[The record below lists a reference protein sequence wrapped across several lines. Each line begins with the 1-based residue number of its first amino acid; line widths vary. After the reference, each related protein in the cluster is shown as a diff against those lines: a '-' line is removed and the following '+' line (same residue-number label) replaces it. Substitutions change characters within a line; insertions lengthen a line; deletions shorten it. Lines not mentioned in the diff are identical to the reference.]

1 MKKRGK
7 RFRFSKKIL
16 ECLAVILLLG
26 VTTSAASGGLG
37 GITTY
42 LTGGRSSAGEAT
54 YSTKGGEWVQVDEN
68 TWTMD
73 KNRDGKPDV
82 TLVKKG
88 DQWEYLF
95 QVDDPDAQYYGW
107 EEDVPDGYQVVGK
120 GERKNPALKTSQ
132 TRYSHTPNISADGK
146 KKGNYANNLNLNDV
160 ITIPGATKLHIKLTY
175 AGESASYDWVCMW
188 KGNHPDYQAANEYR
202 DAISINGVQ
211 KFGGGNGKTV
221 ECDVEGD
228 TVTFGF
234 KSDGSGCGG
243 NGYGYYAVVTSDK
256 QEEEDFSITNE
267 ENTEEKQEY
276 GSLKLSKVVAG
287 DDTDQS
293 QNFRFGITLTSD
305 DDTLSNKLNG
315 NTTFGNVNFKDG
327 KATVYLKDRESIEL
341 TNIPVGIAWRIQED
355 AAEGYETT
363 ISGGTP
369 SPNETNAVTGVIQK
383 DQAADIIYT
392 NTKTNSDPG
401 GGGTPEDPTGS
412 FKVKVV
418 VENGY
423 EYDGFGYLAVLTGL
437 KPQKEYTVKIT
448 STDYPNEDDIP
459 ITSNAVGTAWASFE
473 LTEDMTA
480 EFVNLPIGSHYQIK
494 EFSNDYTAS
503 YKITDEENPENLSTV
518 MSQNQNFEPNKELAT
533 QNETLD
539 ANEKAVITFIN
550 SQPASKADTV
560 DIEVEKSW
568 DDNDNSAKLRPSE
581 ITVHL
586 YQSTSKDDEGDMIAT
601 AKLDEFGEW
610 KTTFIE
616 MDKCPANSTTQYI
629 YTVKEDPVSG
639 YESEINGEDTSTGRK
654 YTITNKLS
662 KAATGDL
669 LLSKTVDGD
678 GADTKKEFR
687 FELTMK
693 TKDNNPLQG
702 SFALDSEKGKGT
714 KTGTIYFDEDGKG
727 SIFLKD
733 GDSAYITGL
742 PEDVTYDVKETAYEN
757 WTPSLL
763 ENTAWS
769 GTIQKD
775 TLSEIKVK
783 NTYEAKRQ
791 LTVKKT
797 VEGSMGSKTKQFR
810 FQLQLTA
817 PAGKVLPDTLEY
829 TKGDEN
835 GTLTLTNGVYE
846 FALAHAESI
855 QIKGIP
861 ARSTYTVT
869 EVDGESNG
877 YTVTKTNDTG
887 TITEDTTVSF
897 VNTKNG
903 SVPTLADMNTKIPFV
918 LVILA
923 VAGAVAMLWKQRKNR
938 NQNDL

>member
-1 MKKRGK
+1 M
-7 RFRFSKKIL
+7 
-16 ECLAVILLLG
+16 
-26 VTTSAASGGLG
+26 TTFAASGG
-37 GITTY
+37 IPDTTTTY
-42 LTGGRSSAGEAT
+42 STGGSTSAEDAT
-54 YSTKGGEWVQVDEN
+54 YSTTGGTWVKVDEN

-73 KNRDGKPDV
+73 KDGDEKTDV

-95 QVDDPDAQYYGW
+95 QVADPNAQYYGW
-107 EEDVPDGYQVVGK
+107 EENVPNGYQIVGK
-120 GERKNPALKTSQ
+120 GERKNPAIRSLPVQ
-132 TRYSHTPNISADGK
+132 YSHTPNISDDGK
-146 KKGNYANNLNLNDV
+146 QNGNYANNLNLNEV
-160 ITIPGATKLHIKLTY
+160 ISIPGANKLHVKLKY

-188 KGNHPDYQAANEYR
+188 KGNHPDYQADNKYR

-211 KFGGGNGKTV
+211 KFGGGSGNTV

-234 KSDGSGCGG
+234 KSDIGGCG
-243 NGYGYYAVVTSDK
+243 NGYGYYAVVTSGK

-267 ENTEEKQEY
+267 EKTPEQPGY
-276 GSLKLSKVVAG
+276 GSLKLSKVVNG
-287 DDTDQS
+287 EESDPS

-305 DDTLSNKLNG
+305 DETLGSKLKG
-315 NTTFGNVNFKDG
+315 NVTFGNVNFKDG
-327 KATVYLKDRESIEL
+327 KATVYLKDQESIEL
-341 TNIPVGIAWRIQED
+341 TNIPVGITWKIRED

-448 STDYPNEDDIP
+448 STDYPYEDDIP

-473 LTEDMTA
+473 LTEDVTA

-503 YKITDEENPENLSTV
+503 YKITDEENPANLSTV

-539 ANEKAVITFIN
+539 AGEKAVITFTN
-550 SQPASKADTV
+550 SKPAPKENTV
-560 DIEVEKSW
+560 DIEVEKIW
-568 DDNDNSAKLRPSE
+568 NDNDNSAKLRPSE

-601 AKLDEFGEW
+601 AKLDESSEW
-610 KTTFIE
+610 KTTFKE
-616 MDKCPANSTTQYI
+616 MDEHPTNSTTPYI

-678 GADTKKEFR
+678 GADIKKEFR

-693 TKDNNPLQG
+693 TIDDKALQG
-702 SFALDSEKGKGT
+702 SFSLDKGKGT
-714 KTGTIYFDEDGKG
+714 KTGTVYFDEDGKATI
-727 SIFLKD
+727 SLKH
-733 GDSAYITGL
+733 GESAYITGL
-742 PEDVTYDVKETAYEN
+742 PKGAKFNVKETAYED
-757 WTPSLL
+757 WTSSLL
-763 ENTAWS
+763 ENTEWN
-769 GTIQKD
+769 GTIQKNQVSKI
-775 TLSEIKVK
+775 TVK

-791 LTVKKT
+791 LTVEKT
-797 VEGSMGSKTKQFR
+797 VTGSMGSKTKQFQ
-810 FQLQLTA
+810 FQLKLKVPT
-817 PAGKVLPDTLEY
+817 GKVLPDTLEY
-829 TKGDEN
+829 TKGEEN
-835 GTLTLTNGVYE
+835 GAIKLKDGVYD
-846 FALAHAESI
+846 FTLAHAEKI
-855 QIKGIP
+855 VIKGIP
-861 ARSTYTVT
+861 SQSIYTVT

-877 YTVTKTNDTG
+877 YKVRKTNDTG
-887 TITEDTTVSF
+887 KIKADTTVSF
-897 VNTKNG
+897 ENTKNG